1 MTPEPQLPS
10 PQFFADWTSHAPTRV
25 GVEICIRP
33 LRADDR
39 EREVDFILSLSEQT
53 RYMRMFAPLKFL
65 RPHLLNLLMDVD
77 YSERMAFV
85 ATIERDGGERF
96 LGLARYAAT
105 DERGVVELGITVTDD
120 WQRRGIARL
129 LMAELMRFAAWRGM
143 RKMVGSV
150 LPENH
155 PMLALARRLG
165 FTVSYDPAARL
176 MQISCALGDPSHDV
190 PVAVNQRPVQQVS
203 EQV

>member
-1 MTPEPQLPS
+1 MSELAAPELL
-10 PQFFADWTSHAPTRV
+10 ADWTSHVSTRV

-39 EREVDFILSLSEQT
+39 EREVEFITSLSERT

-65 RPHLLNLLMDVD
+65 RPHLLNLLMDID
-77 YSERMAFV
+77 YRERMAFV
-85 ATIERDGGERF
+85 ATVERDGRERF
-96 LGLARYAAT
+96 LGLARYAVT
-105 DERGVVELGITVTDD
+105 DEPGVVELGITVTDD

-143 RKMVGSV
+143 RKIVGSV

-155 PMLALARRLG
+155 QMLALARRLG

-176 MQISCALGDPSHDV
+176 MQISCALRDTSQDIPGPVVADRRPMQHV
-190 PVAVNQRPVQQVS
+190 PEPL
-203 EQV
+203 